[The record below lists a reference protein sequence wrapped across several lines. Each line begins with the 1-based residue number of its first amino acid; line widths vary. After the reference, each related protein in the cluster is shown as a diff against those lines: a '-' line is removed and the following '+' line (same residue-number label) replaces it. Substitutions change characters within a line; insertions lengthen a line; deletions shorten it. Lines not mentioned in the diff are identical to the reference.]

1 MNPIRVLIVD
11 DVPQVRRELCT
22 LLPLLDDI
30 EIVGEAE
37 NGQSAIELATALQ
50 PDVILMD
57 VEMPIMDGLV
67 ATRLIKQQCPAS
79 RVIILSIHADEAV
92 RAKARSAGA
101 DDFIDKGA
109 PLATLLKAIRNCSAG
124 VMASEAKQSQLS
136 VEDCFVANSAPR
148 NDEPNTT
155 ERISS

>member
-1 MNPIRVLIVD
+1 MKATRLLIVD
-11 DVPQVRRELCT
+11 DVPQVRRELHT

-37 NGQSAIELATALQ
+37 NGQSAIDLAVTLQ

-57 VEMPIMDGLV
+57 VEMPIVNGLT
-67 ATRLIKQQCPAS
+67 ATRSIKQASPAT
-79 RVIILSIHADEAV
+79 RIIILSIHNDGAV

-101 DDFIDKGA
+101 DDFVDKGA
-109 PLATLLKAIRNCSAG
+109 PLADLLKAIKTIS
-124 VMASEAKQSQLS
+124 
-136 VEDCFVANSAPR
+136 
-148 NDEPNTT
+148 T